1 MNTKYKKIIIPKDL
15 NELVINSI
23 DEGKKTRR
31 YFYFLKSSLVFSL
44 MLLMVINTNPVLAKN
59 ASNLP
64 FIGNIFKLITFVE
77 YQEIDNTKIVN
88 VKIPQIENDGNDTW
102 LNEINEII
110 ISTIDSEVIDSREIA
125 EEYFE
130 AYVETGGNAED
141 FIPVSINVEYSL
153 KYSNEEYLSFVINKD
168 ESLGSAYNHNYY
180 YNIDLLTKTELS
192 LKDLF
197 GENYVS
203 LITQQVNN
211 QIIDR
216 DLKNEIFDFVEIS
229 DYVNLDSHFYINKVN
244 EVVLVFEKYEI
255 MPGCNGTTEFIINR

>member
-23 DEGKKTRR
+23 DEGKKPRR

-64 FIGNIFKLITFVE
+64 FVGNIFKLITFVE
-77 YQEIDNTKIVN
+77 YQEVDNIKIVN

-110 ISTIDSEVIDSREIA
+110 INTIDSEVIDSREIA
-125 EEYFE
+125 EGYFE
-130 AYVETGGNAED
+130 AYVETGGNAEE
-141 FIPVSINVEYSL
+141 FIPVNINVEYSL

-180 YNIDLLTKTELS
+180 YNFYLTNKEKLS

-197 GENYVS
+197 GDDYVNI
-203 LITQQVNN
+203 ITQQVNN

-216 DLKNEIFDFVEIS
+216 GLKSEIFDFVEIS
-229 DYVNLDSHFYINKVN
+229 DYINQDSHFYIKN
-244 EVVLVFEKYEI
+244 ENQIVLVFEKYEI
-255 MPGCNGTTEFIINR
+255 MSGNNGTTEFIINR